1 MSEGCILPILQPGAA
16 PGPIKN
22 VVTFQLE
29 FVNKSHN
36 SITHSEPDSKIRISN
51 IFGHLVVCMEGGCFG
66 LRPLVGVFI
75 NIMVVC
81 SRRGFVCEGVVAKF
95 AFLAQMEQLQ
105 GHI

>member
-36 SITHSEPDSKIRISN
+36 SITHSLSPIQ
-51 IFGHLVVCMEGGCFG
+51 
-66 LRPLVGVFI
+66 
-75 NIMVVC
+75 
-81 SRRGFVCEGVVAKF
+81 KF
-95 AFLAQMEQLQ
+95 AFQIFLGTLCLHGRRLFWVAPFGGCIYKHHGSMIQAGICL
-105 GHI
+105 

>member
-1 MSEGCILPILQPGAA
+1 MTQKPSDGPKNSYFKYFWA
-16 PGPIKN
+16 PC
-22 VVTFQLE
+22 
-29 FVNKSHN
+29 
-36 SITHSEPDSKIRISN
+36 
-51 IFGHLVVCMEGGCFG
+51 VCMEGGCFG